1 MNTLSKKQIGQI
13 LLEKNYLNKAQLEH
27 GLRKQQKGKLR
38 MLGQILLELGYI
50 TQAQLDEALALK
62 V

>member
-1 MNTLSKKQIGQI
+1 MDTLSKKQIGQI

-27 GLRKQQKGKLR
+27 GLEEQQKDKHR

-50 TQAQLDEALALK
+50 TQTQFDEALALQ

>member
-13 LLEKNYLNKAQLEH
+13 LLEKNYLNKARLEH
-27 GLRKQQKGKLR
+27 GLMEQQKGKHR

-50 TQAQLDEALALK
+50 TQAQLDEALALE

>member
-27 GLRKQQKGKLR
+27 GLREQQKGEHR

-50 TQAQLDEALALK
+50 TQTQLDEALALK

>member
-13 LLEKNYLNKAQLEH
+13 LLEKNYLNKTQLEH
-27 GLRKQQKGKLR
+27 GLKEQQKGKHR